1 LSNPGEA
8 GGLRHAGGLSEPDH
22 TSTAREC
29 ATAETTASPTANAA
43 VKASAA
49 LPVRWHRR
57 VLSLAVP
64 IVLANLTQPI
74 LGVVDTAVA
83 GHLDGASYLGGV
95 ALGGLVFNFVFWGFG
110 FLRMGTTG
118 LVAQAWGANDQAGL
132 RTNLVR
138 ALLLALAIGAG
149 VLLLQTPLIGYVL
162 RAIGGSA
169 AVQHHAQVYCHAR
182 IWAAPFAL
190 ANYVVLGWL
199 LGTQRVRLALA
210 TQVFINSVNIVAV
223 LLYVYVFKWGI
234 AGIGAATASADVLGF
249 ALGAA
254 LLWHLRERGLAP
266 LTRTALLDAAAL
278 KRLVAL
284 NRDIFLRT
292 LCLLGSFGWFAHLG
306 ARQGDTTLAANAL
319 LLNFQTFMAYGL
331 DGFAHAAEALV
342 GAAIGARDRHAFRQ
356 AVKVTMFWSGLG
368 ALGFALVYWSAGTWI
383 IERLTDQAAVRFTAE
398 TYLPWAALSP
408 VISVWG
414 FLLDGVF
421 IGATRTRELMVSM
434 TLSFAVF
441 VAASWAFMTLYGN
454 HGLWAALLV
463 FMAVRGATLMRLL
476 PRIAHSVAPAPAA
489 G

>member
-1 LSNPGEA
+1 LSGTD
-8 GGLRHAGGLSEPDH
+8 SPDG
-22 TSTAREC
+22 TVERCLADPLQ
-29 ATAETTASPTANAA
+29 AVPASPA
-43 VKASAA
+43 
-49 LPVRWHRR
+49 RWHRR
-57 VLSLAVP
+57 VLALAFP

-74 LGVVDTAVA
+74 LGAVDTAVA
-83 GHLDGASYLGGV
+83 GHLEGASYLGGV
-95 ALGGLVFNFVFWGFG
+95 ALGGLFFNFVFWGFG

-118 LVAQAWGANDQAGL
+118 LVAQAWGARDHAGL
-132 RTNLVR
+132 RDNIVR
-138 ALLLALAIGAG
+138 ALLLAGAIGAA
-149 VLLLQTPLIGYVL
+149 VLLLQTPLIGYAL
-162 RAIGGSA
+162 RALGGSA
-169 AVQHHAQVYCHAR
+169 AVQQQAQLYCHAR

-199 LGTQRVRLALA
+199 LGTQRVRLALLA
-210 TQVFINSVNIVAV
+210 QVFINSVNIAAV
-223 LLYVYVFKWGI
+223 LLYVYAFKWGV
-234 AGIGAATASADVLGF
+234 AGIGAATASADALGF
-249 ALGAA
+249 VLGAA
-254 LLWHLRERGLAP
+254 LLWHLRPRGLAP
-266 LTRTALLDAAAL
+266 LSRAALFDAAAL

-356 AVKVTMFWSGLG
+356 AVKVTMLWSALG
-368 ALGFALVYWSAGTWI
+368 ALGFSLIYWGAGAWI
-383 IERLTDQAAVRFTAE
+383 IERLTDQAAVRASAE
-398 TYLPWAALSP
+398 AYLPWAALSP

-434 TLSFAVF
+434 AISFGVF
-441 VAASWAFMTLYGN
+441 LAASWAFMAVHGN

-463 FMAVRGATLMRLL
+463 FMAMRGATLMRLL
-476 PRIAHSVAPAPAA
+476 PRIAHGIARAPAMSGAP